1 MGTYQEAIVLTPLDA
16 ITWALIALGLY
27 IGILAVKV
35 VIYGVQPYEALPKS
49 DKMIYRYGQ
58 ICIGAGV
65 AIVIA
70 LTAKAL
76 VEIIR
81 QVVMYE

>member
-1 MGTYQEAIVLTPLDA
+1 MTPLDA
-16 ITWALIALGLY
+16 VTWALIALGFY
-27 IGILAVKV
+27 IGLLAVKTV
-35 VIYGVQPYEALPKS
+35 VYGDTPYEALQKP

-58 ICIGAGV
+58 ICISAAV
-65 AIVIA
+65 MIVIA

-81 QVVMYE
+81 QVVAQ

>member
-1 MGTYQEAIVLTPLDA
+1 MTPLDA

-35 VIYGVQPYEALPKS
+35 VIYGNQPYEALPTS

-58 ICIGAGV
+58 ICIGGAV
-65 AIVIA
+65 AIVIMLA
-70 LTAKAL
+70 AKAL

-81 QVVMYE
+81 QMITQ

>member
-1 MGTYQEAIVLTPLDA
+1 MMPLDA

-27 IGILAVKV
+27 IGILAVKA
-35 VIYGVQPYEALPKS
+35 VIYGATPYEALAKP

-58 ICIGAGV
+58 ICVGAAV

-70 LTAKAL
+70 LIAKTL
-76 VEIIR
+76 TEIIR
-81 QVVMYE
+81 LVVTHGS

>member
-1 MGTYQEAIVLTPLDA
+1 MTPLDA
-16 ITWALIALGLY
+16 ITWALVALGLY
-27 IGILAVKV
+27 IGVLAVKA
-35 VIYGVQPYEALPKS
+35 VIYGSQPYEALPKS

-58 ICIGAGV
+58 ICISVAV

-81 QVVMYE
+81 QVVI

>member
-1 MGTYQEAIVLTPLDA
+1 MTPIDA

-35 VIYGVQPYEALPKS
+35 VIYGNQPYEALPTS

-58 ICIGAGV
+58 ICIGASV

-76 VEIIR
+76 IEIVR
-81 QVVMYE
+81 QVVTQ